1 MQSFMQMI
9 NSLIGLITP
18 LNVLLL
24 LASTCGGILIGALP
38 GLSATMGIALLTGLT
53 YTMSQDMALIVLL
66 GIYVGGI
73 YGGSISATLIGI
85 PGTGSAAA
93 TTLDGYPLAKKG
105 LGREALSTVT
115 IASFIG
121 TLIGMI
127 FLAFLTPTLQDLA
140 LMFASHE
147 YALLAIFGV
156 TICGTLTTEGS
167 PLKGWIAGFLGLAFS
182 CVGYEQLYSVPRLTF
197 GNISLYSGIAFV
209 PAMIGLFGLPNIFDN
224 LAKNTK
230 TDSVDVSNKV
240 QQKISVLSMVKTN
253 LFGIVRAGLI
263 GTGIGAVPGVG
274 EDVAAWLSYDTAKR
288 ASKHQE
294 EFGKGSFE
302 GIIASECA
310 NNAAIGG
317 ALIPLLSLAIPGSPP
332 SAVLLGALQLH
343 GIRPGPMLT
352 FDQPE
357 FIPYM
362 AALLL
367 LASFM
372 MRFSGW
378 AICQVAPKILRI
390 PFFILMPIVGVLS
403 IIGAYALN
411 VNMFDLVIM
420 FVFGIIGYIFSKLK
434 IPAAPIVLGLILGG
448 MADSNFR
455 RALQATRGSFTPF
468 FTRPLAL
475 LVLALIFF
483 TIFSQTPPYQK
494 LKSKLTRKKKS
505 MKASSKEQC
514 DENTDSN

>member
-1 MQSFMQMI
+1 MTTLLQMI
-9 NSLIGLITP
+9 QSLIQLATPFNLI
-18 LNVLLL
+18 LLL
-24 LASTCGGILIGALP
+24 VSTCGGILIGALP
-38 GLSATMGIALLTGLT
+38 GLSATMGIALLAGLT
-53 YTMSQDMALIVLL
+53 YTMPQDMAMIVLI

-93 TTLDGYPLAKKG
+93 TTLDGYPLAKQG

-121 TLIGMI
+121 TLIGMV
-127 FLAFLTPTLQDLA
+127 FLAFLTPTLQDVA

-147 YALLAIFGV
+147 FALLAIFGV

-167 PLKGWIAGFLGLAFS
+167 PLKGWIAGFFGLALS
-182 CVGYEQLYSVPRLTF
+182 CVGYEELFSVPRFTY
-197 GNISLYSGIAFV
+197 NNVALYAGIAFV
-209 PAMIGLFGLPNIFDN
+209 PAMIGLFGVPNIFDN
-224 LAKNTK
+224 LAKGT
-230 TDSVDVSNKV
+230 TAESADVSGEK
-240 QQKISVLSMVKTN
+240 KIKIGIIGMVKSN
-253 LFGIVRAGLI
+253 LANICRSGLL
-263 GTGIGAVPGVG
+263 GTAIGAIPGVG
-274 EDVAAWLSYDTAKR
+274 EDVAAWLSYDTAR
-288 ASKHQE
+288 RSSKE
-294 EFGKGSFE
+294 PEKFGKGSFE

-357 FIPYM
+357 FT
-362 AALLL
+362 ALLL
-367 LASFM
+367 LASFL

-378 AICQVAPKILRI
+378 GICQIAPKLLRV
-390 PFFILMPIVGVLS
+390 PFFILMPVVGVLS

-411 VNMFDLVIM
+411 VNMFDLTIM
-420 FVFGIIGYIFSKLK
+420 FVFGVIGYFFTKLK
-434 IPAAPIVLGLILGG
+434 IPAAPIVLGLILGN

-455 RALQATRGSFTPF
+455 RALQASQGSFSPF
-468 FTRPLAL
+468 VTRPISI
-475 LVLALIFF
+475 LVLFLIFF
-483 TIFSQTPPYQK
+483 TMFSQTPVYKSLKAK
-494 LKSKLTRKKKS
+494 LKKS
-505 MKASSKEQC
+505 
-514 DENTDSN
+514 

>member
-1 MQSFMQMI
+1 
-9 NSLIGLITP
+9 
-18 LNVLLL
+18 
-24 LASTCGGILIGALP
+24 
-38 GLSATMGIALLTGLT
+38 MGIALLAGLT
-53 YTMSQDMALIVLL
+53 YTMNQDMALIVLL

-127 FLAFLTPTLQDLA
+127 FLAFLTPALQDLS

-147 YALLAIFGV
+147 FALLAIFGV

-167 PLKGWIAGFLGLAFS
+167 PLKGWIAGFFGLALS
-182 CVGYEQLYSVPRLTF
+182 CVGYEQLFSIPRLTF
-197 GNISLYSGIAFV
+197 GKVSLFSGIAFV

-224 LAKNTK
+224 LSRGTSA
-230 TDSVDVSNKV
+230 SSADVSSEKK
-240 QQKISVLSMVKTN
+240 QKISILGMVRSS
-253 LFGIVRAGLI
+253 FGNIFRSGII
-263 GTGIGAVPGVG
+263 GTAIGAIPGVG

-288 ASKHQE
+288 SSKHPE

-302 GIIASECA
+302 AIIASETA

-317 ALIPLLSLAIPGSPP
+317 ALIPMLSLAIPGSPP

-352 FDQPE
+352 FEQPE

-378 AICQVAPKILRI
+378 GICQIAPKILKI

-411 VNMFDLVIM
+411 VNMFDLTIM
-420 FVFGIIGYIFSKLK
+420 FVFGIIGYIFMKLK

-455 RALQATRGSFTPF
+455 RALQASQGNFMPF
-468 FTRPLAL
+468 ISRPLSVIVL
-475 LVLALIFF
+475 LLIFF
-483 TIFSQTPPYQK
+483 TIFSQTPVYAGLKKK
-494 LKSKLTRKKKS
+494 LK
-505 MKASSKEQC
+505 KEA
-514 DENTDSN
+514 

>member
-1 MQSFMQMI
+1 MQSLIQMFQ
-9 NSLIGLITP
+9 SLIGLATP
-18 LNVLLL
+18 LNLLL
-24 LASTCGGILIGALP
+24 LLVSTCGGILIGALP
-38 GLSATMGIALLTGLT
+38 GLSATMGIALLAGLT
-53 YTMSQDMALIVLL
+53 YTMNQDMALIVLL

-127 FLAFLTPTLQDLA
+127 FLAFLTPALQDLS

-147 YALLAIFGV
+147 FALLAIFGV

-167 PLKGWIAGFLGLAFS
+167 PLKGWIAGFFGLALS
-182 CVGYEQLYSVPRLTF
+182 CVGYEQLFSIPRLTF
-197 GNISLYSGIAFV
+197 GKVSLFSGIAFV

-224 LAKNTK
+224 LSRGTSA
-230 TDSVDVSNKV
+230 SSADVSSEKK
-240 QQKISVLSMVKTN
+240 QKISILGMVRSS
-253 LFGIVRAGLI
+253 FGNIFRSGII
-263 GTGIGAVPGVG
+263 GTAIGAIPGVG

-288 ASKHQE
+288 SSKHPE

-302 GIIASECA
+302 AIIASETA

-317 ALIPLLSLAIPGSPP
+317 ALIPMLSLAIPGSPP

-352 FDQPE
+352 FEQPE

-378 AICQVAPKILRI
+378 GICQIAPKILKI

-411 VNMFDLVIM
+411 VNMFDLTIM
-420 FVFGIIGYIFSKLK
+420 FVFGIIGYIFMKLK

-455 RALQATRGSFTPF
+455 RALQASQGNFMPF
-468 FTRPLAL
+468 ISRPLSVIVL
-475 LVLALIFF
+475 LLIFF
-483 TIFSQTPPYQK
+483 TIFSQTPVYAGLKKK
-494 LKSKLTRKKKS
+494 LK
-505 MKASSKEQC
+505 KEA
-514 DENTDSN
+514 

>member
-1 MQSFMQMI
+1 MASLLQMW
-9 NSLIGLITP
+9 NSLLGLITP
-18 LNVLLL
+18 LNLGLLL
-24 LASTCGGILIGALP
+24 VSTCGGILIGALP
-38 GLSATMGIALLTGLT
+38 GLSATMGIALLAGLT
-53 YTMSQDMALIVLL
+53 YTMEQDMAMIVLL

-121 TLIGMI
+121 TLIGMV
-127 FLAFLTPTLQDLA
+127 FLAFLTPTLQGVA

-167 PLKGWIAGFLGLAFS
+167 PLKGWIAGFFGLALS
-182 CVGYEQLYSVPRLTF
+182 CVGYEELFSVPRFTF
-197 GNISLYSGIAFV
+197 GNISLYAGIAFV

-224 LAKNTK
+224 LAKNTS
-230 TDSVDVSNKV
+230 TESADVNGEKKM
-240 QQKISVLSMVKTN
+240 KISVLNMVRTN
-253 LFGIVRAGLI
+253 LGNIVRSGLL
-263 GTGIGAVPGVG
+263 GTAIGAIPGVG
-274 EDVAAWLSYDTAKR
+274 EDVAAWLSYDTAR
-288 ASKHQE
+288 RSSKE
-294 EFGKGSFE
+294 PEKFGKGSFE

-378 AICQVAPKILRI
+378 AICQVAPKLLRI

-411 VNMFDLVIM
+411 VNMFDLTIM
-420 FVFGIIGYIFSKLK
+420 FAFGIIGYVFTKLQ
-434 IPAAPIVLGLILGG
+434 IPAAPIVLGLILGN

-455 RALQATRGSFTPF
+455 RALQASQGSFIPF
-468 FTRPLAL
+468 VTRPLSIAVL
-475 LVLALIFF
+475 LLIFF
-483 TIFSQTPPYQK
+483 TIFSQTPAYKTLKAK
-494 LKSKLTRKKKS
+494 LSRKK
-505 MKASSKEQC
+505 AA
-514 DENTDSN
+514 

>member
-1 MQSFMQMI
+1 MQSFIQMLQ
-9 NSLIGLITP
+9 SLIGLATP
-18 LNVLLL
+18 LNLLL
-24 LASTCGGILIGALP
+24 LLVSTCGGILIGALP
-38 GLSATMGIALLTGLT
+38 GLSATMGIALLAGLT
-53 YTMSQDMALIVLL
+53 YTMNQDMALIVLL

-73 YGGSISATLIGI
+73 YGGSLSATLIGI

-105 LGREALSTVT
+105 LGREALSTIT

-121 TLIGMI
+121 TLIGMV
-127 FLAFLTPTLQDLA
+127 FLAFLTPALQDLS

-147 YALLAIFGV
+147 YALLAVFGV

-167 PLKGWIAGFLGLAFS
+167 PLKGWIAGFFGLALS
-182 CVGYEQLYSVPRLTF
+182 CVGYEQLFSIPRFTF
-197 GNISLYSGIAFV
+197 NNVALYSGIAFV
-209 PAMIGLFGLPNIFDN
+209 HAMIGLFGLPNIFDN
-224 LAKNTK
+224 LSRNTSA
-230 TDSVDVSNKV
+230 DSVDVSSEKKM
-240 QQKISVLSMVKTN
+240 KISVLGMVRN
-253 LFGIVRAGLI
+253 NFAGIVRSGII
-263 GTGIGAVPGVG
+263 GTAIGAIPGVG

-288 ASKHQE
+288 SSKHPE

-302 GIIASECA
+302 GIIASETA

-317 ALIPLLSLAIPGSPP
+317 ALIPMLSLAIPGSPP

-378 AICQVAPKILRI
+378 GICQIAPKILRV
-390 PFFILMPIVGVLS
+390 PFFILMPVVGVLS

-411 VNMFDLVIM
+411 VNMFDLTIM
-420 FVFGIIGYIFSKLK
+420 FVFGIIGYIFMKLK
-434 IPAAPIVLGLILGG
+434 IPAAPIVLGLILGN
-448 MADSNFR
+448 MADANFR
-455 RALQATRGSFTPF
+455 RALQASHGSFGPF
-468 FTRPLAL
+468 VTRPLSIIVL
-475 LVLALIFF
+475 LLIFF
-483 TIFSQTPPYQK
+483 TIFSQTPIYAG
-494 LKSKLTRKKKS
+494 LKKRFIRKK
-505 MKASSKEQC
+505 
-514 DENTDSN
+514 

>member
-1 MQSFMQMI
+1 MLQSLVQ
-9 NSLIGLITP
+9 LATP
-18 LNVLLL
+18 VNLLLL

-38 GLSATMGIALLTGLT
+38 GLSATMGIALLAGLT
-53 YTMSQDMALIVLL
+53 YTMNQDMALIVLL

-93 TTLDGYPLAKKG
+93 TTLDGYPLAKRG

-121 TLIGMI
+121 TLIGMV
-127 FLAFLTPTLQDLA
+127 FLAFMTPALQDLS

-167 PLKGWIAGFLGLAFS
+167 PLKGWIAGFFGLALS
-182 CVGYEQLYSVPRLTF
+182 CIGYEQLFSIPRLTF
-197 GNISLYSGIAFV
+197 NNVALYSGIAFV

-224 LAKNTK
+224 LSHGTSS
-230 TDSVDVSNKV
+230 DSVDVSSEKKM
-240 QQKISVLSMVKTN
+240 KIGILGMVKTN
-253 LFGIVRAGLI
+253 LGNIVRSGIL
-263 GTGIGAVPGVG
+263 GTAIGAIPGVG

-288 ASKHQE
+288 SSKKPDD
-294 EFGKGSFE
+294 FGKGSFE
-302 GIIASECA
+302 GIIASETA

-317 ALIPLLSLAIPGSPP
+317 ALIPMLSLAIPGSPP

-378 AICQVAPKILRI
+378 GICQIAPKILRI
-390 PFFILMPIVGVLS
+390 PFFILMPVVGVLS

-411 VNMFDLVIM
+411 VNMFDLTIM
-420 FVFGIIGYIFSKLK
+420 FIFGIIGYIFMKLK

-455 RALQATRGSFTPF
+455 RALQASQGSFRPF
-468 FTRPLAL
+468 VTRPLSVIVL
-475 LVLALIFF
+475 LLIFF
-483 TIFSQTPPYQK
+483 TIFSQTPVYAK
-494 LKSKLTRKKKS
+494 LKAAILRKK
-505 MKASSKEQC
+505 
-514 DENTDSN
+514 N

>member
-1 MQSFMQMI
+1 MQSFIQMLQ
-9 NSLIGLITP
+9 SLVGLATP
-18 LNVLLL
+18 LNLLL
-24 LASTCGGILIGALP
+24 LLCSTCGGILIGALP
-38 GLSATMGIALLTGLT
+38 GLSATMGIALLAGLT
-53 YTMSQDMALIVLL
+53 YTMNQDMALIVLL

-93 TTLDGYPLAKKG
+93 TTLDGYPLAKRG

-121 TLIGMI
+121 TLIGMV
-127 FLAFLTPTLQDLA
+127 FLAFLTPALQDLS

-167 PLKGWIAGFLGLAFS
+167 PLKGWIAGFFGLALS
-182 CVGYEQLYSVPRLTF
+182 CVGYEQLFSVPRFTY
-197 GNISLYSGIAFV
+197 NNVALYSGIAFV

-224 LAKNTK
+224 LSRGTTA
-230 TDSVDVSNKV
+230 DSVDVSSEKKM
-240 QQKISVLSMVKTN
+240 KISVLGMVRN
-253 LFGIVRAGLI
+253 NFAGIVRSGII
-263 GTGIGAVPGVG
+263 GTAIGAIPGVG

-288 ASKHQE
+288 SSKHPE

-302 GIIASECA
+302 GIIASETA

-317 ALIPLLSLAIPGSPP
+317 ALIPMLSLAIPGSPP

-378 AICQVAPKILRI
+378 GICQIAPKILRV
-390 PFFILMPIVGVLS
+390 PFFILMPVVGVLS

-411 VNMFDLVIM
+411 VNMFDLTIM
-420 FVFGIIGYIFSKLK
+420 FVFGIIGYIFMKLQ

-455 RALQATRGSFTPF
+455 RALQASQGSFTPF
-468 FTRPLAL
+468 VTRPLSIIV
-475 LVLALIFF
+475 LVLIFF
-483 TIFSQTPPYQK
+483 TIFSQTPIYAG
-494 LKSKLTRKKKS
+494 LKKRLGRKK
-505 MKASSKEQC
+505 
-514 DENTDSN
+514 

>member
-1 MQSFMQMI
+1 MSTLLQMGQSLLQ
-9 NSLIGLITP
+9 LATP
-18 LNVLLL
+18 FNLLLL

-38 GLSATMGIALLTGLT
+38 GLSATMGIALLAGLT
-53 YTMSQDMALIVLL
+53 YTMPQDMAMIVLI

-93 TTLDGYPLAKKG
+93 TTLDGYPLAKQG

-121 TLIGMI
+121 TLIGMV
-127 FLAFLTPTLQDLA
+127 FLAFLTPTLQDVA

-147 YALLAIFGV
+147 FALLAIFGV

-167 PLKGWIAGFLGLAFS
+167 PLKGWIAGFFGLALS
-182 CVGYEQLYSVPRLTF
+182 CVGYEELFSVPRFTY
-197 GNISLYSGIAFV
+197 NSVALYSGIAFV
-209 PAMIGLFGLPNIFDN
+209 PAMIGLFGVPNIFDN
-224 LAKNTK
+224 LAKGT
-230 TDSVDVSNKV
+230 SAESADVSGEKKM
-240 QQKISVLSMVKTN
+240 KIGIIGMVKSN
-253 LFGIVRAGLI
+253 LPNICRSGLL
-263 GTGIGAVPGVG
+263 GTAIGAIPGVG
-274 EDVAAWLSYDTAKR
+274 EDVAAWLSYDTAR
-288 ASKHQE
+288 RSSKE
-294 EFGKGSFE
+294 PEKFGKGSFE

-367 LASFM
+367 LASF
-372 MRFSGW
+372 
-378 AICQVAPKILRI
+378 APKLLRV
-390 PFFILMPIVGVLS
+390 PFFILMPVVGVLS

-411 VNMFDLVIM
+411 VNMFDLTIM
-420 FVFGIIGYIFSKLK
+420 FVFGVIGYFFTKLK
-434 IPAAPIVLGLILGG
+434 IPAASIVLGLILGN

-455 RALQATRGSFTPF
+455 RALQASQGSFSPF
-468 FTRPLAL
+468 VTRPISI
-475 LVLALIFF
+475 LVLLLIFF
-483 TIFSQTPPYQK
+483 TMFSQTPVYKSLKAK
-494 LKSKLTRKKKS
+494 LKKS
-505 MKASSKEQC
+505 
-514 DENTDSN
+514 

>member
-1 MQSFMQMI
+1 MESLIQMFQ
-9 NSLIGLITP
+9 SLIGLITP
-18 LNVLLL
+18 LNIVLLVI
-24 LASTCGGILIGALP
+24 STCGGILIGALP
-38 GLSATMGIALLTGLT
+38 GLSATMGIALLAGLT
-53 YTMSQDMALIVLL
+53 YTMKQDMALIVLL

-127 FLAFLTPTLQDLA
+127 FLAFLTPTLQDIA

-167 PLKGWIAGFLGLAFS
+167 PLKGWIAGFFGLALS
-182 CVGYEQLYSVPRLTF
+182 CIGYEQLFSVPRLTF
-197 GNISLYSGIAFV
+197 GNVSLFSGIAFV

-224 LAKNTK
+224 LAKNT
-230 TDSVDVSNKV
+230 SAESMDVSGKR
-240 QQKISVLSMVKTN
+240 QMKISVLGMVKN
-253 LFGIVRAGLI
+253 NFINIARSGLI
-263 GTGIGAVPGVG
+263 GTAIGAIPGVG

-288 ASKHQE
+288 SSKHPE
-294 EFGKGSFE
+294 EFGHGAFE
-302 GIIASECA
+302 GIISAETA
-310 NNAAIGG
+310 NNAAVGG

-352 FDQPE
+352 FEQPY

-367 LASFM
+367 LASFT
-372 MRFSGW
+372 MRFAGW
-378 AICQVAPKILRI
+378 AICQVAPKILRV
-390 PFFILMPIVGVLS
+390 PFFILMPVVGVLS

-411 VNMFDLVIM
+411 VNKFDLTIM
-420 FVFGIIGYIFSKLK
+420 FVFGIIGYIFMKLK
-434 IPAAPIVLGLILGG
+434 IPAAPIVLGLILGD

-455 RALQATRGSFTPF
+455 RALQASQGNFSPF
-468 FTRPLAL
+468 VTRPLSIIVL
-475 LVLALIFF
+475 LLIAF
-483 TIFSQTPPYQK
+483 TILSQTPVYK
-494 LKSKLTRKKKS
+494 KTKAALFKKK
-505 MKASSKEQC
+505 
-514 DENTDSN
+514 